1 MIYFAFRSLI
11 RIFAVDMKKI
21 ACILKPL
28 MPILAAAYGYA
39 LIYLTALPLD
49 GDNKNFANDL
59 LSCLIT
65 LVCIILTFFLVK
77 RVEPKLFTSVSQFSL
92 KMPKWPIII
101 GLLMIAPLW
110 LVAEGYLVYGLTSL
124 FHTVQLET
132 LTYTA
137 SEVRE
142 DLTASI
148 HAVLLA
154 PVLEELCFRQM
165 AISPFRRRGAQVA
178 VCVVMAVLFGMLHVR
193 NCPGAFLAAMVYGL
207 VFIWSRNIWYGVAL
221 HAGHNL
227 TATLLA
233 IYCWLG
239 LGDMQMAK
247 IPVIFLTDTPVI
259 VGSIVLA
266 IAGILVVSQRQTDKI
281 KLL

>member
-1 MIYFAFRSLI
+1 
-11 RIFAVDMKKI
+11 MKKI
-21 ACILKPL
+21 ASILKPL

-49 GDNKNFANDL
+49 GDTPTIASDL

-77 RVEPKLFTSVSQFSL
+77 RVEPKWFSSVSQFSL

-165 AISPFRRRGAQVA
+165 AISPFRRRSAQVA

-259 VGSIVLA
+259 IGSIVLA
-266 IAGILVVSQRQTDKI
+266 IAGILVVSQRQTNRI
-281 KLL
+281 KEK

>member
-1 MIYFAFRSLI
+1 
-11 RIFAVDMKKI
+11 MKKI

-28 MPILAAAYGYA
+28 MPILAAAYGFA

-49 GDNKNFANDL
+49 GDTQTFASDL
-59 LSCLIT
+59 LSCLLT
-65 LVCIILTFFLVK
+65 FVCIILTFFLVN
-77 RVEPKLFTSVSQFSL
+77 RIEPKLFTSARQFSL
-92 KMPKWPIII
+92 KVPKWPIII

-110 LVAEGYLVYGLTSL
+110 LVAEGYLVYSLTSL

-132 LTYTA
+132 LIYTT
-137 SEVRE
+137 SELRE
-142 DLTASI
+142 DLIASI

-165 AISPFRRRGAQVA
+165 AISPFRRRSAQVA
-178 VCVVMAVLFGMLHVR
+178 VCVVMAVLFGILHVR
-193 NCPGAFLAAMVYGL
+193 NFPGAFFAAMVYGL
-207 VFIWSRNIWYGVAL
+207 VFIWSRNIWYGIAL
-221 HAGHNL
+221 HAGHNM

-247 IPVIFLTDTPVI
+247 TPVIFLTDTQVI
-259 VGSIVLA
+259 IGSIVLA
-266 IAGILVVSQRQTDKI
+266 IAGILVVSATIRNFVTSNN
-281 KLL
+281 

>member
-1 MIYFAFRSLI
+1 
-11 RIFAVDMKKI
+11 MKKI

-49 GDNKNFANDL
+49 GDSPTIASDL
-59 LSCLIT
+59 LSCLLT

-77 RVEPKLFTSVSQFSL
+77 RVEPKWFTSARQFSL

-132 LTYTA
+132 LTYTT
-137 SEVRE
+137 SELRE

-154 PVLEELCFRQM
+154 GAWRHANGKNTSHLPDRYTSHRRQY
-165 AISPFRRRGAQVA
+165 
-178 VCVVMAVLFGMLHVR
+178 CT
-193 NCPGAFLAAMVYGL
+193 
-207 VFIWSRNIWYGVAL
+207 
-221 HAGHNL
+221 GHCGYL
-227 TATLLA
+227 GSFATSNE
-233 IYCWLG
+233 
-239 LGDMQMAK
+239 K
-247 IPVIFLTDTPVI
+247 IE
-259 VGSIVLA
+259 
-266 IAGILVVSQRQTDKI
+266 QQ
-281 KLL
+281 

>member
-1 MIYFAFRSLI
+1 MNRVPS
-11 RIFAVDMKKI
+11 
-21 ACILKPL
+21 ILKPL
-28 MPILAAAYGYA
+28 MPIIAAAYGIA
-39 LIYLTALPLD
+39 IIFVTAMPMN
-49 GDNKNFANDL
+49 GNSSVGGEL
-59 LSCLIT
+59 LSMLIT
-65 LVCIILTFFLVK
+65 LAAIALTLFLVK
-77 RVEPKLFTSVSQFSL
+77 RVEPKVFTSVRQFSL
-92 KMPKWPIII
+92 KLPKWPIII

-110 LVAEGYLVYGLTSL
+110 LVAEGYAVYGLTSL

-132 LTYTA
+132 VTYTT
-137 SEVRE
+137 SELHE
-142 DLTASI
+142 DLIASI

-207 VFIWSRNIWYGVAL
+207 VFIWSRNIWCGIAL

-227 TATLLA
+227 TVTLLSF
-233 IYCWLG
+233 YCWLG

-247 IPVIFLTDTPVI
+247 TPVIFLTDAKVI
-259 VGSIVLA
+259 VSSIILA
-266 IAGILVVSQRQTDKI
+266 TVGIILI
-281 KLL
+281 KKNRCLTSPSTV

>member
-1 MIYFAFRSLI
+1 MN
-11 RIFAVDMKKI
+11 
-21 ACILKPL
+21 ILKPQ
-28 MPILAAAYGYA
+28 MPILAAAYGFA

-49 GDNKNFANDL
+49 GDIPTIASDL
-59 LSCLIT
+59 LSCLLT
-65 LVCIILTFFLVK
+65 LVCIILTLFLVN
-77 RVEPKLFTSVSQFSL
+77 RVEPKLFASARQFSL

-101 GLLMIAPLW
+101 GLLMMAPLW

-132 LTYTA
+132 LTYTT
-137 SEVRE
+137 SELRD

-165 AISPFRRRGAQVA
+165 AISPFRRRSAQFA

-193 NCPGAFLAAMVYGL
+193 NFPGAFLAAMVYGL
-207 VFIWSRNIWYGVAL
+207 AFIWSRNIWYGIAL
-221 HAGHNL
+221 HTGHNL

-247 IPVIFLTDTPVI
+247 TPVIFLTDTPVI
-259 VGSIVLA
+259 VGSVILAFGGVLLM
-266 IAGILVVSQRQTDKI
+266 GLFLRNYEKS
-281 KLL
+281 

>member
-1 MIYFAFRSLI
+1 
-11 RIFAVDMKKI
+11 MKKI
-21 ACILKPL
+21 TNILKPL
-28 MPILAAAYGYA
+28 MPILAAAYGFG
-39 LIYLTALPLD
+39 LIYVTALPLD
-49 GDNKNFANDL
+49 GDTQTFASDL

-65 LVCIILTFFLVK
+65 LACIILTFFLVK
-77 RVEPKLFTSVSQFSL
+77 RVEPKWFTSASQFSL
-92 KMPKWPIII
+92 KVPKWPIII

-132 LTYTA
+132 VTYTT
-137 SEVRE
+137 SELRE
-142 DLTASI
+142 DLIASI

-193 NCPGAFLAAMVYGL
+193 NFPGAFLAAMAYGL

-247 IPVIFLTDTPVI
+247 IPVIFLTDAPVI

-266 IAGILVVSQRQTDKI
+266 IGGVLLMQRYFTASGRRM
-281 KLL
+281 

>member
-1 MIYFAFRSLI
+1 
-11 RIFAVDMKKI
+11 MKKI
-21 ACILKPL
+21 ASILKPL
-28 MPILAAAYGYA
+28 MPILAAAYGFA

-49 GDNKNFANDL
+49 GDTQTFANDL

-65 LVCIILTFFLVK
+65 LACIILTFFLVK
-77 RVEPKLFTSVSQFSL
+77 RVEPKWFSSARQFSL

-101 GLLMIAPLW
+101 GLLMMAPLW

-132 LTYTA
+132 VTYTT
-137 SEVRE
+137 SELRE
-142 DLTASI
+142 DLIACI

-165 AISPFRRRGAQVA
+165 AISPFRRRGVQVA
-178 VCVVMAVLFGMLHVR
+178 VCVVMAVLFGILHVR
-193 NCPGAFLAAMVYGL
+193 NFPGAFLV
-207 VFIWSRNIWYGVAL
+207 WYGIAL

-247 IPVIFLTDTPVI
+247 TPVIFLTDAPVI

-266 IAGILVVSQRQTDKI
+266 FAGVLVVSATIHNFAVENQ
-281 KLL
+281 